1 MTRRAIVVTVML
13 GALLATVFAG
23 AFLRAPEPGPATSA
37 RAASATPTPN
47 PHGAV
52 ARRLTALQRA
62 YNAGDVARICR
73 PGHLLDAAVVGRLHE
88 PGVPDCEADVER
100 LLSIAGAMDITVE
113 AIHRRPGL
121 ATAMVTPHGAAAV
134 PVDLVRR
141 RGRWLVSFSAGG
153 DPLQALTGT

>member
-1 MTRRAIVVTVML
+1 MMRRTITVAL
-13 GALLATVFAG
+13 LAAVLASALGGALLNKP
-23 AFLRAPEPGPATSA
+23 APGSSRSGT
-37 RAASATPTPN
+37 AASATPTPV

-52 ARRLTALQRA
+52 VRRLMALQRA
-62 YNAGDVARICR
+62 YNAGDVARVCR

-100 LLSIAGAMDITVE
+100 LLSTAGAMDITVE